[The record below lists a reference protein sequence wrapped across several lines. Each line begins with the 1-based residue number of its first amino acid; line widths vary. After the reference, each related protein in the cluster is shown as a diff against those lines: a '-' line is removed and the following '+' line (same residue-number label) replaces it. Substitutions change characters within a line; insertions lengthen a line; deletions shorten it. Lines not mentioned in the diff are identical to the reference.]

1 MKRRSIL
8 SYLFWAI
15 LFFAVDRIAKILALA
30 SLSTT
35 KEMNI
40 FQGLR
45 LNVIWNRGISWGILT
60 SLDGFLY
67 YLLIASIVCLIF
79 LFLYYAVR
87 EFQRGGDILCEVM
100 IIMGAVSNLY
110 DRLVYG
116 AVVDFIEIYVGAW
129 SWPIFNI
136 ADAFIVIGVFGIII
150 RSIRDGYS
158 RTDIQV

>member
-8 SYLFWAI
+8 SYLVWAI
-15 LFFAVDRIAKILALA
+15 FFFAVDRITKIWALG

-35 KEMNI
+35 EEANL
-40 FQGLR
+40 FPGLK
-45 LNVIWNRGISWGILT
+45 LHVIWNHGISWGMLT

-67 YLLIASIVCLIF
+67 YLLIASIVCLIC

-100 IIMGAVSNLY
+100 IIMGAISNLY
-110 DRLVYG
+110 DRLAYG
-116 AVVDFIEIYVGAW
+116 AVVDFIEMYVGAW
-129 SWPIFNI
+129 SWPTFNI

-150 RSIRDGYS
+150 RSIQDGYS